1 MIRLDDFILIVY
13 YCWILHI
20 NIAIFLIFILVIL
33 QKLRW
38 VLSFVFYRCWPMI
51 DCCQFQQTPTL
62 TCNLSTSTPGENTI
76 FGNQLINKSYF
87 LCLRWTGTDSP
98 RSEWYISP
106 DRINQAAEFAKSWL
120 GGKQATLMIGW
131 CTSVH
136 NNDNHWKLFL
146 NISEIFIIYFVNLA
160 NSIFSWLVERG

>member
-1 MIRLDDFILIVY
+1 M
-13 YCWILHI
+13 
-20 NIAIFLIFILVIL
+20 
-33 QKLRW
+33 
-38 VLSFVFYRCWPMI
+38 
-51 DCCQFQQTPTL
+51 L
-62 TCNLSTSTPGENTI
+62 TNDWLLPVSTNSNSDMQSIHLNSRRGRGGENTI

-136 NNDNHWKLFL
+136 NNDNQWKLFL
-146 NISEIFIIYFVNLA
+146 NISEIFYNIFCKSCKFNIFMISRERLINLDNKIPA
-160 NSIFSWLVERG
+160 DNMVWNVYSGVVYSELRGSGGNR